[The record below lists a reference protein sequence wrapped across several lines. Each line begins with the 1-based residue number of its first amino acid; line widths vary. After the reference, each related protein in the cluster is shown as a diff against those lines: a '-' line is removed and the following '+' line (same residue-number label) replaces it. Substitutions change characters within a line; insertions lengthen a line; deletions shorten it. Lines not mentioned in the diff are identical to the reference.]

1 MTKNFHIKE
10 FACKDGTQVPLD
22 LKHNVVRLAV
32 NLQKLRDYLGVPI
45 IINSA
50 YRHLDY
56 NRSIGSSDGSM
67 HVQAKA
73 ADIRTKEHTPKQIY
87 DAILHLI
94 KEGIMEEGGL
104 GLYNTFVHYD
114 VRGKKARW

>member
-22 LKHNVVRLAV
+22 LKHNAVRLAV

-56 NRSIGSSDGSM
+56 NRSIGGSKDSQ
-67 HVQAKA
+67 HLYAKA

-94 KEGIMEEGGL
+94 SEGKMEEGGL
-104 GLYNTFVHYD
+104 GLYNSFVHYD